1 MVGGGK
7 GWEERVEWGGNTISS
22 ILYPEGSRYLEA
34 EGRGEQ
40 VHGNSGII
48 AYACEPDI

>member
-1 MVGGGK
+1 MEVKGGRRGWNGGG
-7 GWEERVEWGGNTISS
+7 NAISS